1 MVPPANRRSE
11 ADTRIELIDPAL
23 RRRGWLQEQ
32 GMIKRE
38 VCAGTIEIIAGKP
51 RRRAQGRVDYTLR
64 ILAGGAGQPLALA
77 LVEAKHEGLPPGHGM
92 QQSRGYSRAKRLNV
106 PFVYATNG
114 HLFVEFDRFTGRISQ
129 PRPMAEFPTPE
140 ELRQR
145 YEAGMGFA
153 LTDAAAQPLLQPY
166 PGGEDGRRY
175 YQDAA
180 IRATLEKIA
189 HCANTNDAI
198 RALLTMATG
207 VGKTFIA
214 VYLLKR
220 LSDAGQL
227 TRALFVCDRDELRTQ
242 ALGAFQAVFGSDAA
256 EVKPDGAGGNQAR
269 NARIHIATYQTLGV
283 DQDGDASFLNT
294 HYPPDWFSHVVID
307 ECHRS
312 AWGQWAAVLT
322 RNPNAV
328 HIGLTATPRRLRIGK
343 PRGAIDPAVAAE
355 IDEAEQITADNRR
368 YFGEPVYEYDMAQA
382 MEDGYLAVCQI
393 DKGRV
398 NLDQTGVTIAQI
410 MARHPRDALTGLR
423 VSEAQVRARYEAPSF
438 EDRVMLPD
446 RVTAMCADLFDYL
459 LATGGPEQKT
469 VIFCARDS
477 HADAVAAAI
486 GNRYAQWCKEQGRKP
501 VEDYAFK
508 CTAASQGSK
517 LLADFRGANSRYFI
531 AATVDLL
538 STGVDVP
545 RLRNVVFFRYV
556 HSPISFYQMVG
567 RGTRID
573 EASGKLMFHVYDYT
587 DATDLFGAEFIT
599 DPRTPGD
606 GDGDGGADPEPV
618 IVVDGFDVSVDGK
631 NRYVLGQEDGRDQPI
646 LLTVYKQRLATQLL
660 EQAPTLADFRAR
672 WAEPQERRALI
683 DKLVRGGHP
692 PATLR
697 AVEQMADY
705 DLYDVLGDLGF
716 HIRPR
721 TRQNRVQA
729 FLIKNEDWLDGLP
742 PQTAAAVRAI
752 VAQFE
757 HSGTEGLESTH
768 VFASPA
774 FVAAGGF
781 EALEAGGDPAAL
793 VREAKERMFSA

>member
-11 ADTRIELIDPAL
+11 ADTRIELINPAL

-140 ELRQR
+140 ELRER

-180 IRATLEKIA
+180 IRAILEKIA

-214 VYLLKR
+214 VY
-220 LSDAGQL
+220 
-227 TRALFVCDRDELRTQ
+227 
-242 ALGAFQAVFGSDAA
+242 
-256 EVKPDGAGGNQAR
+256 
-269 NARIHIATYQTLGV
+269 
-283 DQDGDASFLNT
+283 
-294 HYPPDWFSHVVID
+294 
-307 ECHRS
+307 
-312 AWGQWAAVLT
+312 
-322 RNPNAV
+322 PNAV
-328 HIGLTATPRRLRIGK
+328 HIGLTATPRRLRLGK
-343 PRGAIDPAVAAE
+343 PRDAIEPAVAAE

-398 NLDQTGVTIAQI
+398 NLDQTGLTIAEV
-410 MARHPRDALTGLR
+410 MARNPRDALTGQR
-423 VSEAQVRARYEAPSF
+423 VSEAQVRERYAAPSF
-438 EDRVMLPD
+438 EDLVMLPD

-477 HADAVAAAI
+477 HADAVVAAI
-486 GNRYAQWCKEQGRKP
+486 GNRYVQWCKELGRKP

-556 HSPISFYQMVG
+556 RSPISFYQMVG

-587 DATDLFGAEFIT
+587 DATDLFGAEFFT
-599 DPRTPGD
+599 DPREPGD

-660 EQAPTLADFRAR
+660 AQAPTLADFRAR

-721 TRQNRVQA
+721 TRRNRVQA

-781 EALEAGGDPAAL
+781 AALEAGGDPAAL